1 MLVKDVMTP
10 SPVSCKPEDTLEQVA
25 KLMLEHDC
33 GVIPV
38 REFTKIV
45 GMITDRDITLR
56 AVALGKIPAT
66 VTARDVM
73 TEPVYAVREDQDIQ
87 AAIDLMEEK
96 QIRRLPVLDENDNLV
111 GIIAPSDLA
120 PSFVSNNVTDF
131 LLQVSYWSHRDAH
144 PDALAH
150 RH

>member
-10 SPVSCKPEDTLEQVA
+10 SPVTCAPADALDQVA
-25 KLMLEHDC
+25 KLMLDHDC
-33 GVIPV
+33 GAIPV
-38 REFTKIV
+38 REFTKLV

-56 AVALGKIPAT
+56 AVALGKNPAA
-66 VTARDVM
+66 VIARDVM
-73 TEPVYAVREDQDIQ
+73 TEPVYAVREEQDIQ

-96 QIRRLPVLDENDNLV
+96 QIRRLPVLDENGNLV

-131 LLQVSYWSHRDAH
+131 LLQVSYWSHRDTH
-144 PDALAH
+144 PGAFAH